1 MRPGEWTEESL
12 NALVLS
18 YRDKLLA
25 MGAPASDIHI
35 ETERD
40 ERGGVYVVAAW
51 VKPEIAE
58 MPPE

>member
-25 MGAPASDIHI
+25 MGASASDIQI

-40 ERGGVYVVAAW
+40 EGGGVNVIAAW
-51 VKPEIAE
+51 VKPEIAD